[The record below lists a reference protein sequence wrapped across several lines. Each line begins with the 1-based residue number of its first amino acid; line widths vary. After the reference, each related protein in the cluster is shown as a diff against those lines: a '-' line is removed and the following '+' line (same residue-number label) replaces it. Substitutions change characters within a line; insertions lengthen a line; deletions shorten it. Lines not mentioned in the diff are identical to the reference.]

1 MSMSKTKKITE
12 KQCDNIQVKS
22 RTRVANHG
30 EVFTAEREVKAMC
43 DLVQDEC
50 NRIESRFLEPACGNG
65 NFLAEILGRKLR
77 SVKRLYRKNLNDF
90 EQYSFLAVSSIYG
103 VELLADNAKE
113 CRERLFLQYKKFY
126 KQTIKKEIPAELEN
140 CIKFILSKNILCGNA
155 LTLKQVDKN
164 QKDLEQPIVFAE
176 WSFVQP
182 GMVKRRDFRLDV
194 LLAKE
199 DIRKSTP
206 DLFDNSPM
214 DKDYWMPDPVSKEL
228 IPKPIKEF
236 PICNFLEV
244 GDQE

>member
-1 MSMSKTKKITE
+1 M
-12 KQCDNIQVKS
+12 
-22 RTRVANHG
+22 
-30 EVFTAEREVKAMC
+30 
-43 DLVQDEC
+43 
-50 NRIESRFLEPACGNG
+50 
-65 NFLAEILGRKLR
+65 
-77 SVKRLYRKNLNDF
+77 
-90 EQYSFLAVSSIYG
+90 
-103 VELLADNAKE
+103 
-113 CRERLFLQYKKFY
+113 
-126 KQTIKKEIPAELEN
+126 
-140 CIKFILSKNILCGNA
+140 
-155 LTLKQVDKN
+155 DKN

-206 DLFDNSPM
+206 DLFDYSLQ

>member
-1 MSMSKTKKITE
+1 MAKTKEFTE
-12 KQCDNIQVKS
+12 KQCDNNQVKS
-22 RTRVANHG
+22 RKRVENHG
-30 EVFTAEREVKAMC
+30 EVFTSEREVKAMC

-65 NFLAEILGRKLR
+65 NFLAEILDRKLK
-77 SVKRLYRKNLNDF
+77 SVKRLYRKNTNDF
-90 EQYSFLAVSSIYG
+90 AQYSFLAVSSIYG
-103 VELLADNAKE
+103 VELLADNANE

-126 KQTIKKEIPAELEN
+126 KQTIKKEIPLKLEN

-164 QKDLEQPIVFAE
+164 QKDLGQPIVFAE

-199 DIRKSTP
+199 DIKNSTLE
-206 DLFDNSPM
+206 LFDDLPQEQN
-214 DKDYWMPDPVSKEL
+214 YWMPDPVSKEL

-236 PICNFLEV
+236 SLCNYLEV
-244 GDQE
+244 GEQE